1 MSFQRACRT
10 DKGVSAVC
18 NVLSMKISIT
28 LVCHLKSIDY
38 WDCVKDE
45 SGVKHHKPNLWIIGV
60 LLWQKPHYLE
70 KNIDILKVS
79 NELEYIMLYL

>member
-45 SGVKHHKPNLWIIGV
+45 SGVKHHKPNLWIFGV

-70 KNIDILKVS
+70 KNIDIYES
-79 NELEYIMLYL
+79 

>member
-1 MSFQRACRT
+1 
-10 DKGVSAVC
+10 
-18 NVLSMKISIT
+18 
-28 LVCHLKSIDY
+28 
-38 WDCVKDE
+38 VKDE
-45 SGVKHHKPNLWIIGV
+45 SGIKHHKPNLWIIGV